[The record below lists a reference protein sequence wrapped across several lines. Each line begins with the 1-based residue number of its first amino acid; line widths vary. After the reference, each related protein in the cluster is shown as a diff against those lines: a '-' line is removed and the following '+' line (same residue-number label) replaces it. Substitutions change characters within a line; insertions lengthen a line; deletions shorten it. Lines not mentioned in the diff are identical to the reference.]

1 MNIEQQIIYFILDN
15 IILIYC
21 WIYYALHWSF
31 PGVSDVWSILLPFFT
46 TASQKGEE
54 SWYISG
60 AKWSSLETHTGE
72 YKINIHII
80 YYATFH

>member
-1 MNIEQQIIYFILDN
+1 MIL
-15 IILIYC
+15 YV
-21 WIYYALHWSF
+21 LHWSF

-60 AKWSSLETHTGE
+60 AKWSSSETHTGE
-72 YKINIHII
+72 YKTNIIYLCYFSLILSLHIHIMF
-80 YYATFH
+80 YYNTLSHSYRL